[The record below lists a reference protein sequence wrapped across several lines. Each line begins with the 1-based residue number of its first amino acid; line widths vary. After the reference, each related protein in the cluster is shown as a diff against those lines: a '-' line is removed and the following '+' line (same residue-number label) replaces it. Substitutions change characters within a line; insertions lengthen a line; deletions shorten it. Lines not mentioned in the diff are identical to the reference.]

1 VTPSEIPEGK
11 RTQRAIEMRADSIPK
26 CARASDAPQ
35 SGQAMSAVALLRK
48 VPKPSDRDI
57 DGVVA
62 RGGNNARPVG
72 AEGGRNHGI
81 VMSAQH
87 RDLLGGPARF

>member
-1 VTPSEIPEGK
+1 
-11 RTQRAIEMRADSIPK
+11 MRADSIPK

-35 SGQAMSAVALLRK
+35 SGQVMSAVALLRK

-62 RGGNNARPVG
+62 
-72 AEGGRNHGI
+72 
-81 VMSAQH
+81 
-87 RDLLGGPARF
+87 